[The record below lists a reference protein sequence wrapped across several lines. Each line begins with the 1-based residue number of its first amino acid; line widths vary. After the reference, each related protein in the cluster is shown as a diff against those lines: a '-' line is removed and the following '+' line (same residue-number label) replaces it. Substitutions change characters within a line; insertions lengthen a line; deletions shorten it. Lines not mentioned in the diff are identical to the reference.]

1 MSAIFSKICPRC
13 GREYQY
19 IEQRRQGNQT
29 YFYAVHIER
38 IGNGKRRVRKC
49 YLGPL
54 KYEYVT
60 RLHQKEGLT
69 FKGLLEV
76 NRAIEYLE
84 SILQS
89 LINNDTD
96 PELKKQIAQKLR
108 FYADLLE
115 KT

>member
-1 MSAIFSKICPRC
+1 MTFFNNKVCPRC
-13 GREYQY
+13 GRQYEY
-19 IEQRRQGNQT
+19 IEERKQGERV
-29 YFYAVHIER
+29 YFYAVHIVKEN
-38 IGNGKRRVRKC
+38 NGKRRVKKC

-54 KYEYVT
+54 VYQYVS
-60 RLHQKEGLT
+60 RLHRKEGLV

-84 SILQS
+84 TILMS
-89 LINNDTD
+89 LLNGDTD